1 MKKITP
7 FLLLIPVSLIGRA
20 QDETEKKP
28 SAASQAYHESRQKTT
43 TPPYGLEKIQ
53 SLLPKMKDV
62 PDKDGSDEGT
72 EALTEKTYT
81 SLSLPEKFT
90 YNMVHGESYFQSCYA
105 FLPYL
110 DEEKKIF
117 ARLPPLFGDQGWSK
131 RQKNFFLDN
140 KDSVILLMT
149 AGINRTHYVGLNYK
163 HVIVDVNA
171 TSMIPL
177 LIDIYKLKR
186 KDHDILT
193 VLLLLMLNN
202 SYPPFVSSTSHH
214 KLYAS
219 EGSSYS
225 AYLIGNTAN
234 QDLIIQRAT
243 EFYDGLK
250 SIK

>member
-7 FLLLIPVSLIGRA
+7 FLLLIAVSLIGRA
-20 QDETEKKP
+20 QDETEKRP
-28 SAASQAYHESRQKTT
+28 STASQAYHESRQKTT

-62 PDKDGSDEGT
+62 PDKDNEDEGT
-72 EALTEKTYT
+72 LALTEKTYA

-90 YNMVHGESYFQSCYA
+90 YNMIHGESYFQSCDA

-110 DEEKKIF
+110 EEEKKVF
-117 ARLPPLFGDQGWSK
+117 ARLPPLFSEQGWSK
-131 RQKNFFLDN
+131 RQTKFFLDN

-149 AGINRTHYVGLNYK
+149 ASINRTHYVGLNYK
-163 HVIVDVNA
+163 QVIVDINA

-177 LIDIYKLKR
+177 FIDIYKLKR
-186 KDHDILT
+186 NDHDILT

-202 SYPPFVSSTSHH
+202 AYPPFVSSTSHH

-225 AYLIGNTAN
+225 AYLICNTAN

-243 EFYDGLK
+243 DFYNGLK